1 MGQNV
6 VIRKEACPECRS
18 KGYDEKG
25 DNLVRYSDNSA
36 YCFAC
41 QYSERGEGRYNG
53 EKRVT
58 HEQSQQVN
66 QKPNITFEQNEAL
79 KERTTSQVE
88 FRGIRSETNKYF
100 GVLYLLDE
108 DGNPVKQYVP
118 CTINGELSGYKPR
131 ELPKKFGNPIGNVGS
146 DCDMIGQFRF
156 KNGNGVCLIVGGEVD
171 QLSAYQMLRDY
182 QIARGKGEY
191 SPVAVVSPSVGES
204 GSAKQI
210 QKQYEFFNRF
220 DKIIIGFD
228 NDEAGKKATETVVKV
243 LPKGKVFIAEWT
255 QKDPN
260 EYLVKD
266 KSKEFI
272 NDFYRAK
279 KYVPAGVVG
288 SSALY
293 EKLLQKVNVD
303 KIPLPPFM
311 WRLDEMIGS
320 IELGTIGLFAAG
332 TGAAKTTVANELIYH
347 WLFNS
352 PYKIG
357 VVTLELDSGA
367 YAQAMLS
374 RHLGNKISLIKDP
387 SEKLRYLKQPE
398 VIQKANELF
407 TDENGLDRW
416 MLIDE
421 RDGDLSSIQNKI
433 EELVISCDCKVIIL
447 DPVSDLLDGVTIEQ
461 QAVFMKWMK
470 AMIKNYNMTFLLIAH
485 IRKGSSNKESASTGA
500 FVPEEAVIGSSTLIK
515 SSSFVVMM
523 SRDKYNENPVVRNT
537 THLVLSKNRS
547 TGVTG
552 SAGSLYYDN
561 VTHTLHDLDDWL
573 EQNPMGVEF

>member
-58 HEQSQQVN
+58 HEQTQQVN

-88 FRGIRSETNKYF
+88 FRGIRNETNKYF

-118 CTINGELSGYKPR
+118 CTVNGELSGYKPR
-131 ELPKKFGNPIGNVGS
+131 ELPKKFGTPIGNVGS

-228 NDEAGKKATETVVKV
+228 NDEAGKKATESVVKV

-279 KYVPAGVVG
+279 KYVPAGVIG
-288 SSALY
+288 SNMLY
-293 EKLLQKVNVD
+293 EKVVENAMIP

-311 WRLDEMIGS
+311 KELEDMMAGGIPLGYIVNFGAASGIGKSSVVNEMIYYWVYNCPH
-320 IELGTIGLFAAG
+320 L
-332 TGAAKTTVANELIYH
+332 
-347 WLFNS
+347 
-352 PYKIG
+352 IG
-357 VVTLELDSGA
+357 VVSMELDAGQ
-367 YAQAMLS
+367 YGEVMLS
-374 RHLGNKISLIKDP
+374 RHLGKKIALIRDP
-387 SEKLRYLKQPE
+387 QEKIDFLQSAE
-398 VIQKANELF
+398 VQLAATELF
-407 TDENGLDRW
+407 QTSEGMSRWHLLD
-416 MLIDE
+416 D
-421 RDGDLSSIQNKI
+421 RDGSLDAVRNVV
-433 EELVISCDCKVIIL
+433 EELVVSCGCKVIVL
-447 DPVSDLLDGVTIEQ
+447 DPLQDLLDGLSNED
-461 QAVFMKWMK
+461 QAVFMRWQKSMVKSHQITFININHMRKSGAGEK
-470 AMIKNYNMTFLLIAH
+470 AN
-485 IRKGSSNKESASTGA
+485 SAGA
-500 FVPEEAVIGSSTLIK
+500 FITEEDFAGSSTIFK
-515 SSSFVVMM
+515 SAGANVLMT
-523 SRDKYNENPVVRNT
+523 RNKYSEDPIEKNT
-537 THLVLSKNRS
+537 TSVIMSKCRW
-547 TGVTG
+547 TGITG
-552 SAGSLYYDN
+552 NAGKYYYDN
-561 VTHTLHDLDDWL
+561 ETHTLYDKDYYFQYVKPLT
-573 EQNPMGVEF
+573 F